1 MLLISFC
8 SGVCMNTTKSA
19 FALQLKS
26 GLLKHYQGVMPSFN
40 VIARDFTL
48 HSPDLP
54 PVSSETIRK
63 WLRGQS
69 MPHISRMQVL
79 IEWLGAGLG
88 ASMLQSGVDCCN
100 KGQGKSC
107 PDARVTLCDML
118 ERLNQRETQAMV
130 AVLHMLNTRHEG
142 HCSN

>member
-1 MLLISFC
+1 MK
-8 SGVCMNTTKSA
+8 TTKNA

-26 GLLKHYQGVMPSFN
+26 ELLNHYNGVMPSFN

-63 WLRGQS
+63 WLRGES

-79 IEWLGAGLG
+79 IEWLGTGL
-88 ASMLQSGVDCCN
+88 SDFMLQGGIDSCK
-100 KGQGKSC
+100 KGFGKNC
-107 PDARVTLCDML
+107 TNERINLCDIL
-118 ERLNQRETQAMV
+118 EQLNQRETQALV
-130 AVLHMLNTRHEG
+130 VVLDMLAAG
-142 HCSN
+142 HDRVN